1 MSFRFLITLLVF
13 FVATLIVIF
22 SGAVINRLTEEDLRK
37 QIDSRLTWQAQ
48 TVSSEGLLHT
58 ILKLRRFVQRTEVS
72 NTPVDNLFDVQI
84 PTRIFLNNDLFLYT
98 DGFPEIL
105 TTSSNGYS
113 NVVVDG
119 KEWRVLTK
127 TFQIPDAPRAT
138 KFDQIGIQVA
148 LSKDFI
154 STTMQDFRKTFISV
168 GIISILLSTLITW
181 ILCGVLLKPLKRLQ
195 NYAENINDS
204 SDLSIRIPV
213 EHLYSLSEVKVLSQS
228 LNSMIS
234 RLDSSST
241 QTEKALETSRE
252 FASNLAHELRTPLT
266 SMKMNLELL
275 DRHFEMPAD
284 EERNILKDV
293 ISQQE
298 RLFSTLESLRLLARG
313 DLSEKTAFEEVDLA
327 SLLTE
332 LTSRQMTN
340 QCGGQI
346 NLQFP
351 DPPPLVNAWREGLGV
366 MFNNLIE
373 NAYVHSNISKE
384 NLEIDVSVNID
395 GDWLHINVDD
405 NGVGVEEHERVLV
418 LERFHRGSNNHTH
431 GSGLGLSLVAQQVEI
446 HSGTVKILESPKG
459 GARITIALP
468 VICETKESIC
478 LL

>member
-1 MSFRFLITLLVF
+1 VSFRFLITLLVF

-37 QIDSRLTWQAQ
+37 QIDGRLNWQAQ
-48 TVSSEGLLHT
+48 AVSSEGSLST

-72 NTPVDNLFDVQI
+72 NTSVDNLFDVQI

-113 NVVVDG
+113 NVFVDG

-127 TFQIPDAPRAT
+127 TFQIPVAPRAT

-148 LSKDFI
+148 VSRDFI

-168 GIISILLSTLITW
+168 GVIAILLSALITW
-181 ILCGVLLKPLKRLQ
+181 ILCGILLKPLKRLQ

-234 RLDSSST
+234 RLDFSST
-241 QTEKALETSRE
+241 QTEKALETSRG

-275 DRHFEMPAD
+275 ERHLEMPAD
-284 EERNILKDV
+284 ERRNILKDV
-293 ISQQE
+293 INQQD

-313 DLSEKTAFEEVDLA
+313 DLSEKNVFEEVDLT
-327 SLLTE
+327 SLLKE
-332 LTSRQMTN
+332 LTTRQMTN
-340 QCGGQI
+340 QGGGHI
-346 NLQFP
+346 NLEFP
-351 DPPPLVNAWREGLGV
+351 DPPPLVNAWREGLSV

-373 NAYVHSNISKE
+373 NAYAHSSISKE
-384 NLEIDVSVNID
+384 NLEIDVSVDID
-395 GDWLHINVDD
+395 GEWLHINVDD
-405 NGVGVEEHERVLV
+405 NGVGVEENERVLV
-418 LERFHRGSNNHTH
+418 LERFYRGSNNYAQ
-431 GSGLGLSLVAQQVEI
+431 GSGLGLSLVTQQVEI
-446 HSGTVKILESPKG
+446 HSGTIKIFESPKG

-468 VICETKESIC
+468 AISDTQ
-478 LL
+478 LN

>member
-1 MSFRFLITLLVF
+1 VSFRFLITLLVF
-13 FVATLIVIF
+13 LVATLIVIF

-48 TVSSEGLLHT
+48 TVSSESLLHT

-72 NTPVDNLFDVQI
+72 NTSEDNLFDVQI
-84 PTRIFLNNDLFLYT
+84 PTRIFLNNDVFLYT

-105 TTSSNGYS
+105 TSSSNGYS

-127 TFQIPDAPRAT
+127 TFQIPVVPRAT

-195 NYAENINDS
+195 NYAENIKNS

-213 EHLYSLSEVKVLSQS
+213 EHSYSLSEVKILSQS

-234 RLDSSST
+234 RLDSSSI
-241 QTEKALETSRE
+241 QTEKALDTSRE

-275 DRHFEMPAD
+275 GRHLEMPAD
-284 EERNILKDV
+284 ERRNILKNV

-313 DLSEKTAFEEVDLA
+313 DLSEKTLFEEVDLK
-327 SLLTE
+327 SLLRE
-332 LTSRQMTN
+332 LISRQMTN
-340 QCGGQI
+340 QGGGQI

-351 DPPPLVNAWREGLGV
+351 DPPPLINAWREGLRV

-384 NLEIDVSVNID
+384 NLEIDVSVNMD
-395 GDWLHINVDD
+395 GECLHINLDD
-405 NGVGVEEHERVLV
+405 NGVGVEKHERLLV
-418 LERFHRGSNNHTH
+418 LERFRRGSNNRTH

-446 HSGTVKILESPKG
+446 HSGTVKILGSPKG
-459 GARITIALP
+459 GARITITLP
-468 VICETKESIC
+468 VSPERNLK
-478 LL
+478 